1 MDRVKGIS
9 LLRNTEYIAL
19 TYGPEA
25 LEELCETLRPDTA
38 KVMREGALKSTWYD
52 VEIYFDQLRGIA
64 ARFGGESPSE
74 IMREMGAN
82 SAELDL
88 GSVYRFFL
96 RFGSPGFVI
105 SSSAIMWKNYYDGG
119 RLDVTERASDYVLT
133 RLLDERTLPPHTCNL
148 IIGWAA
154 RAIALSGGKDVMI
167 AHPDCRAGG
176 HSFCDFKVRWR

>member
-25 LEELCETLRPDTA
+25 LEQLCATLRPDTA
-38 KVMREGALKSTWYD
+38 EIMRKGALKSTWVD

-64 ARFGGESPSE
+64 ARFGGNDPSE

-96 RFGSPGFVI
+96 RFGNPGFVI
-105 SSSAIMWKNYYDGG
+105 SSGSVMWKNYYDGG
-119 RLDVTERASDYVLT
+119 RLEIVERESDHVLA
-133 RLLDERTLPPHTCNL
+133 RLVDERTLPPHTCNL
-148 IIGWAA
+148 IMGWAA
-154 RAIALSGGKDVMI
+154 HAIELSGGKDVTI
-167 AHPDCRAGG
+167 AHPDCRARDRG
-176 HSFCDFKVRWR
+176 FCDFEARWR

>member
-19 TYGPEA
+19 AYGPEA
-25 LEELCETLRPDTA
+25 LEGLCKTLARGTA
-38 KVMREGALKSTWYD
+38 KIMREGALKSSWVD

-64 ARFGGESPSE
+64 DRFGGDDPSE

-96 RFGSPGFVI
+96 RFGNPGFVM

-119 RLDVTERASDYVLT
+119 RLEVRERASNFVT
-133 RLLDERTLPPHTCNL
+133 ARLVDERTLPPHTCNL
-148 IIGWAA
+148 IMGWAA
-154 RAIALSGGKDVMI
+154 RAIELSGGKDVTI
-167 AHPDCRAGG
+167 AHPHCREGG
-176 HSFCDFKVRWR
+176 HGFCDFKVQWR